1 MQWGGAVSY
10 KRRADKPDA
19 PTQRIVDELRALHFE
34 VHHVGRPVDLLVRA
48 PTWPPNTWKLLEVK
62 RPANKRNDPRLDK
75 RQKAQAEF
83 CERHQVPYVTS
94 TEQALAALGVFRG
107 LPDDFT
113 VLPTRRQ
120 P

>member
-1 MQWGGAVSY
+1 MSY
-10 KRRADKPDA
+10 YRHSDKPDA
-19 PTQRIVDELRALHFE
+19 PTQRIVDELRALHFD
-34 VHHVGRPVDLLVRA
+34 VQLIGQPVDLLVRA
-48 PTWPPNTWKLLEVK
+48 PGWPMNTWMLLEVK
-62 RPANKRNDPRLDK
+62 RPANKRGTPRLDK

-83 CERHQVPYVTS
+83 CARHQVPYVTS

-113 VLPTRRQ
+113 VLPRRQ